1 MATTTRPFHI
11 TTTAPTTAAEA
22 RALADELAE
31 QESALG
37 RAQREARTAAAF
49 ATAEEILATDAV
61 EAANDRDTA
70 VAAWQAAAADPAATL
85 EELLTAFVTMKAAS
99 ATRAA
104 IVAQASSV
112 LDQIKPLRNPL
123 SGQPQAHRHDTIDY
137 LATATFADAL
147 EDVVR
152 ARVETAASS
161 ARHSVQTRSTDAGE
175 QAADKVKV

>member
-22 RALADELAE
+22 RALADALAT
-31 QESALG
+31 QESALAK
-37 RAQREARTAAAF
+37 AQREARNAAAF

-61 EAANDRDTA
+61 EAANDRDAA

-85 EELLTAFVTMKAAS
+85 DELLGAFVAMKSAS

-104 IVAQASSV
+104 IVVQASAI
-112 LDQIKPLRNPL
+112 LGQIKPLRNKL
-123 SGQPQAHRHDTIDY
+123 SGQPQAYRHDVIDY

-152 ARVETAASS
+152 ARVESAAST